1 VIVPFFDFKAAPAS
15 LKQEWKDAVERVIES
30 GRFIGGPEVSEFE
43 KKWANY
49 LGIEYAIGVANGLD
63 AITLGLRALN
73 IGPGAKVAVPSH
85 TFLATWLSVE
95 AVGATPI
102 GIDCDEKG
110 MMDLQVL
117 ESHPESFQAA
127 IPVHMH
133 GQTVDMA
140 RLSKWA
146 SEKNVKV
153 IEDCAQA
160 HGAKIQ
166 GRSAGTWGDI
176 GAFSF
181 YPTKNLGALGDAGIV
196 VTKDATLAKLVRSLG
211 NYGSVPESKYKYSR
225 IGVNSRLDPIQ
236 AAILGVN
243 LQYLDMWTMRRREI
257 AGKLVSALSTK
268 GVGLLVDDANDSVWH
283 HFIVLPKDRDQAKTE
298 LEEKGIFT
306 DIHYPECAADSY
318 QSITGVPTNE
328 SPKARNLAKHTL
340 SLPISP
346 WMTDEQVQYVIDA
359 FNDRSVLRYF
369 LEDK

>member
-1 VIVPFFDFKAAPAS
+1 LIPFFDLRQVPLS
-15 LKQEWKDAVERVIES
+15 LKREWHLAATRVIES
-30 GRFIGGPEVSEFE
+30 GRFIGGPEVSDFE
-43 KKWANY
+43 TNWAGY
-49 LGIEYAIGVANGLD
+49 LGIEYAVGVANGLD
-63 AITLGLRALN
+63 AITLSLKALD

-102 GIDCDEKG
+102 GIDCDRKG

-117 ESHPESFQAA
+117 ESHPESFQAV

-133 GQTVDMA
+133 GQMVDMP

-160 HGAKIQ
+160 HGAKIH
-166 GRSAGTWGDI
+166 GRFAGTWGDI

-196 VTKDATLAKLVRSLG
+196 VTGDAALAKIVRSLG
-211 NYGSVPESKYKYSR
+211 NYGSVPESKYKYAR
-225 IGVNSRLDPIQ
+225 IGFNSRLDPIQ

-243 LQYLDMWTMRRREI
+243 LKYLDTWNARRREV
-257 AGKLVSALSTK
+257 ARKLISALSAK
-268 GVGLLVDDANDSVWH
+268 GISLLVDDADESVWH
-283 HFIVLPKDRDQAKTE
+283 HFIVLPRDRDKAKIA
-298 LEEKGIFT
+298 LEEKGILT
-306 DIHYPECAADSY
+306 EIHYPESAATSY
-318 QSITGVPTNE
+318 RSITGVSSTD
-328 SPKARNLAKHTL
+328 SPNAQELATRTL

-346 WMTDEQVQYVIDA
+346 WITEDQIQFVIDA
-359 FNDRSVLRYF
+359 FNDRRLLRYF
-369 LEDK
+369 LGDK